1 MQTSSN
7 SQAGPRKR
15 LEHLSKNGRWR
26 AFPKVPHLLQ
36 HVTSDD
42 YSGKTKIHRET
53 IRKSLRTTIW
63 STVQLRLVDFLK
75 AHRESR
81 ERVPSPKFSEVVD
94 RFTREIAAD
103 SALKPKRKEYRLLCL
118 KRSEPPGQSFGS
130 CARARFRHRLA
141 RIGLPGSKGG
151 FRVTTGDFQQRHFS
165 HFQVSLGKY

>member
-1 MQTSSN
+1 MQTPSN

-15 LEHLSKNGRWR
+15 LDHLSKNGRWR
-26 AFPKVPHLLQ
+26 SFPKVPHLLQ
-36 HVTSDD
+36 HVTSGD

-81 ERVPSPKFSEVVD
+81 ERVPSPKFSEAVD

-103 SALKPKRKEYRLLCL
+103 SVLKPKSKEYRLLCL
-118 KRSEPPGQSFGS
+118 KKIRTTWPELWQLRASEISAPA
-130 CARARFRHRLA
+130 CKDWAARLE
-141 RIGLPGSKGG
+141 GG
-151 FRVTTGDFQQRHFS
+151 ISS
-165 HFQVSLGKY
+165 HYW